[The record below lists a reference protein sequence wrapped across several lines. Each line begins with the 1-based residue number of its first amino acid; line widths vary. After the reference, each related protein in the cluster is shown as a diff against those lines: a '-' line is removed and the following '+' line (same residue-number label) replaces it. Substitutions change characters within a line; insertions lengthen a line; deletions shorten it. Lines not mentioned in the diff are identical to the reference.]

1 MSFLK
6 LLCIFFTTLGLHVAS
21 TSPNPPLKPAQQS
34 SSSLSPRP
42 CASFRRLVFS
52 KALTD
57 AALTA
62 IQVFYWF
69 AAFAEAVMAM
79 AQLKSPSLSQAAIL
93 STFTLG
99 GNPPT
104 TRLTAPLAV
113 GSLLIICGALL
124 RLQCYHALGKHFTF
138 EMGITHNHRLITTGP
153 YNYVRHPSYTGA
165 VLAYFGLLMYYCSPG
180 SWFREC
186 VFKGSILGAVFCA
199 SYILGMSLVVAGL
212 LARIAK
218 EDEGLK
224 REFGAEWDMW
234 AVRVPFVLVPGI
246 Y

>member
-6 LLCIFFTTLGLHVAS
+6 LLCVFFTTLGLHVAS
-21 TSPNPPLKPAQQS
+21 TSPNPPLKPAQRKMA
-34 SSSLSPRP
+34 PTR
-42 CASFRRLVFS
+42 VD
-52 KALTD
+52 D
-57 AALTA
+57 ATLTA

-69 AAFAEAVMAM
+69 AAFAEAVMAI
-79 AQLKSPSLSQAAIL
+79 AQLNPRSLPQTVII
-93 STFTLG
+93 STFTFG
-99 GNPPT
+99 GNPPM
-104 TRLTAPLAV
+104 TRLTAPVAV
-113 GSLLIICGALL
+113 GSLLITCGALL

-138 EMGITHNHRLITTGP
+138 EMGIMHNHKLITTGP
-153 YNYVRHPSYTGA
+153 YNHVRHPSYTGA

-186 VFKGSILGAVFCA
+186 LFKGSILGAVFCA

-234 AVRVPFVLVPGI
+234 AVRVPFVLVPEI